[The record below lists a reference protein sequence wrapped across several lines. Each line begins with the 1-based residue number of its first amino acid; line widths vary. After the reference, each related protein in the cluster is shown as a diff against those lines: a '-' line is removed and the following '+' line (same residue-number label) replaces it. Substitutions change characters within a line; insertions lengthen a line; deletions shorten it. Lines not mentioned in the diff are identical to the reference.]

1 MKGEKLWEDE
11 YKVKK
16 SILSKAWRCYHLS
29 ILEWLIGIIAEI
41 VFKVH
46 IRVDLRFL
54 EKVTSLIQSLP
65 KLWSEQMK
73 LQIHSL
79 ALNFGFSSFNCFQEE

>member
-11 YKVKK
+11 CKVKK
-16 SILSKAWRCYHLS
+16 SILSKAQCAYHHLS

-46 IRVDLRFL
+46 IRVDLRYL

-65 KLWSEQMK
+65 KL
-73 LQIHSL
+73 
-79 ALNFGFSSFNCFQEE
+79 